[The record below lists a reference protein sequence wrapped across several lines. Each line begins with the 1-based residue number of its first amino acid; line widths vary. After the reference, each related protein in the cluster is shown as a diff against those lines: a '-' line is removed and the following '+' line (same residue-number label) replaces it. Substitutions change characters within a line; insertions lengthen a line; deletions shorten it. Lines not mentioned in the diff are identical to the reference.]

1 MSGWP
6 LFIVG
11 VASGIFAALIAG
23 NGHIRFLVENSF
35 RKLIGKPIVSIRMV
49 TIKKHCK
56 DGQFLTHCLEL
67 TNMMWFCPVIPNIY
81 LISRG
86 HIPHDSHAY
95 VPSFHFKSHG
105 MNHFEKRDTK
115 SVLNDISEKII
126 PRTPGNSSLGFNL
139 RRGLPIRIVLLCER
153 IQHDQQKDINALN
166 EKHILGDL
174 YIAVTNPMHK
184 TAIGVNW
191 FTSIV
196 SEDLGYID
204 GFKIEIPKELA
215 GLKALGS
222 SADIHK
228 KTVRYPCL
236 SDVGVLG
243 LTWPLRFVI
252 DDLRIL
258 IKGGVEGKIEIKNPY
273 ENGRTK
279 IISRLSNTLKS
290 VFKKEKSAVGVTYS
304 GIKIK

>member
-1 MSGWP
+1 
-6 LFIVG
+6 
-11 VASGIFAALIAG
+11 FAALIAG
-23 NGHIRFLVENSF
+23 NVHIRFLVENSF
-35 RKLIGKPIVSIRMV
+35 RKLIGKPIVSIRLV

-81 LISRG
+81 LISQG
-86 HIPHDSHAY
+86 QIPYESQAY

-115 SVLNDISEKII
+115 SALKDISEKII

-139 RRGLPIRIVLLCER
+139 RRGLPIRVVLLCER
-153 IQHDQQKDINALN
+153 IHQNQHKDINSLN
-166 EKHILGDL
+166 EQHILGDL
-174 YIAVTNPMHK
+174 YIAVTNPMYK
-184 TAIGVNW
+184 TALGVIW

-228 KTVRYPCL
+228 KPVRHPCL

-258 IKGGVEGKIEIKNPY
+258 IKGGVKARIEIINPCG
-273 ENGRTK
+273 NGRAK
-279 IISRLSNTLKS
+279 IINRFADTLKN
-290 VFKKEKSAVGVTYS
+290 VFLKKKEKPAVRATYS
-304 GIKIK
+304 GIKVK